1 MSDFN
6 INQISVKVGRM
17 ICSFDVVRRYLRY
30 DCQNHDQRGRAQP
43 SRRNAMEGP
52 QILDIGRDAVWV
64 TIVIAAPVLVVG
76 LVVGIMVSLLQ
87 TVTQLQEPTLAYVPK
102 ILAIFV
108 ALIVFLPF
116 MGQHMGSFMERL
128 AAAIIQGN

>member
-1 MSDFN
+1 
-6 INQISVKVGRM
+6 
-17 ICSFDVVRRYLRY
+17 
-30 DCQNHDQRGRAQP
+30 
-43 SRRNAMEGP
+43 MEGP

-76 LVVGIMVSLLQ
+76 LVVGIMVSLLH